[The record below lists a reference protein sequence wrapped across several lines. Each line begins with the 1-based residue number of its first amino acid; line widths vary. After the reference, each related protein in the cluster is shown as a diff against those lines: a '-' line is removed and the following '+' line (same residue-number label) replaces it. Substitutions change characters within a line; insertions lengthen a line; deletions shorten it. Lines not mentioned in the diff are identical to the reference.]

1 MKETRGEKENKI
13 IGNKIEV
20 YCDNK
25 VIWESG
31 DNCDNELHRQMKET
45 SMNQL
50 LITAYMW
57 TRT

>member
-13 IGNKIEV
+13 KGNKIEV

-31 DNCDNELHRQMKET
+31 DNCNNEFHRRMKET
-45 SMNQL
+45 SMNQ
-50 LITAYMW
+50 
-57 TRT
+57 